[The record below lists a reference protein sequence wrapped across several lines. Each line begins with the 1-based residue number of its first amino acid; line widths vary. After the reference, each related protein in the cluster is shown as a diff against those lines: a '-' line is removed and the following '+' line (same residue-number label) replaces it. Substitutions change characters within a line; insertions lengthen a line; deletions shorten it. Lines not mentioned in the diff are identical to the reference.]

1 MRICNRN
8 GEFLYV
14 EDNNLHVGIPN
25 GTASTEIS
33 EAYGY
38 EIEFNEDY
46 LNNMPAGCHNSYG
59 AGEAIG
65 CKNTAK
71 EILHLIETGEYP
83 DD

>member
-1 MRICNRN
+1 MDKEELIS
-8 GEFLYV
+8 FIV
-14 EDNNLHVGIPN
+14 DIIQFEDECLKNLPSG
-25 GTASTEIS
+25 A
-33 EAYGY
+33 
-38 EIEFNEDY
+38 
-46 LNNMPAGCHNSYG
+46 HNSYG

>member
-1 MRICNRN
+1 MCKQLHPSLTIDDVI
-8 GEFLYV
+8 EFLQR
-14 EDNNLHVGIPN
+14 
-25 GTASTEIS
+25 T
-33 EAYGY
+33 
-38 EIEFNEDY
+38 IEFNENY
-46 LNNMPAGCHNSYG
+46 LNDMPAGCHNSYG